1 MSEHRDNAQREADLD
16 LAKEPRILLYD
27 IHDELLNRD
36 RKPEENPLHA
46 SKRMAS
52 LQVKIA
58 EKNEGLA
65 IAQLAASVKTGE
77 LLDALKTYAAASEDR
92 IEKNEKDM
100 RQLNRK
106 MLWLTVAGVVLA
118 LAGAFLGSVSLWYA
132 HRADQREELKAQ
144 KEACAHE
151 SSPPKEGASP
161 AQVPDAPPM
170 PAPSGSLPSD
180 TSKPAPAAA
189 PTQPAQP
196 QPLPQSP
203 AKATEAVPPATKE
216 K

>member
-27 IHDELLNRD
+27 IHDELLHTD
-36 RKPEENPLHA
+36 RKPETNLVHA
-46 SKRMAS
+46 SKRIAS
-52 LQVKIA
+52 MQVKIA
-58 EKNEGLA
+58 EKNDGLVA
-65 IAQLAASVKTGE
+65 AHLAASTKAGD

-92 IEKNEKDM
+92 SAKNENDM

-118 LAGAFLGSVSLWYA
+118 LAGAFLGGVSLWYA
-132 HRADQREELKAQ
+132 HKADQREESKAQ
-144 KEACAHE
+144 KEASTHD
-151 SSPPKEGASP
+151 SNPPKERALP
-161 AQVPDAPPM
+161 AQVPDAPPI
-170 PAPSGSLPSD
+170 PAASGSLASD

-189 PTQPAQP
+189 TTLPAQP

-203 AKATEAVPPATKE
+203 AKETVPAPATKE